1 MKYSLA
7 FTFLALSLAKIT
19 DALPTIHP
27 GKRDVP
33 SVAQILNVALLVEH
47 LESAFY
53 QQALK
58 RFPQSDFAAA
68 GFPDWARGRFQ
79 QISEHEETH
88 ATFLSTALTTA
99 GAQAVA
105 PCEYNFDFTDVQ
117 SFIHLCAVLE
127 AVGTAAYI
135 GGVQF
140 VENQDYINI
149 AGSILAVEARHAD
162 ANLFPS
168 PFCPSNESIAWIN
181 SAMKHD
187 NAWGTAFD
195 AALTPSQVYT
205 LAAPLIRSCPSSNAD
220 ALPALTAYPTLT
232 VKDASP
238 GKIATVAFTAPATS
252 TQLFVTFVSS
262 VATPVLV
269 PLHGNKVL
277 VPDNLSGFV
286 FCMIT
291 KDGGL
296 ADDSTTIAGPAILD
310 FSHDSSGRA
319 A

>member
-33 SVAQILNVALLVEH
+33 SVAQILNVALLAEH

-53 QQALK
+53 QRALK

-117 SFIHLCAVLE
+117 SFIHLSAVLE
-127 AVGTAAYI
+127 AVGTASYI

-140 VENQDYINI
+140 VENQDYITI
-149 AGSILAVEARHAD
+149 AGSILAVEARHA
-162 ANLFPS
+162 
-168 PFCPSNESIAWIN
+168 AWIN

-195 AALTPSQVYT
+195 AALTPNQVYT
-205 LAAPLIRSCPSSNAD
+205 IAAPLIRSCPSSNAD
-220 ALPALTAYPTLT
+220 ALPALTVYPTLT
-232 VKDASP
+232 LNDASP

-252 TQLFVTFVSS
+252 TQLFVAFVSS
-262 VATPVLV
+262 VATPVFV
-269 PLHGNKVL
+269 PLHGNTVL
-277 VPDNLSGFV
+277 VPDNLFGFV

-310 FSHDSSGRA
+310 FSYDSSGRA